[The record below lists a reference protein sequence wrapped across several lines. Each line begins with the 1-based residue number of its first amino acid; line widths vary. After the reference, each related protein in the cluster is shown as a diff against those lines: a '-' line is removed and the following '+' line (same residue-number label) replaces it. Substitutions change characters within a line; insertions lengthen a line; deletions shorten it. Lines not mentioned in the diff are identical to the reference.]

1 MSHFVIRSLVT
12 SLMKIALVVTINLS
26 PHNSL
31 LLMVSFHGFQRH
43 LYTTNVY
50 FGRACLLETV
60 TDFLIEFGM
69 KPCTVKSQELMHATN
84 SKNCFLS
91 KGHCT

>member
-1 MSHFVIRSLVT
+1 MIRSLVT

-50 FGRACLLETV
+50 FGRAYLLETV
-60 TDFLIEFGM
+60 TGFFDRVGHETM
-69 KPCTVKSQELMHATN
+69 YASR
-84 SKNCFLS
+84 KNKHF
-91 KGHCT
+91 